1 MARFVANI
9 NDGSYI
15 NLSATKM
22 DIKEDMIY
30 VYNEDRLVALVDNS
44 VILTARID
52 E

>member
-30 VYNEDRLVALVDNS
+30 VYNEDRLVALVDIS